1 MVMVTMMVAMIKVTR
16 SLSLPYVAD
25 DSLLCKLGTGVC
37 PGLKHLDVQVIM
49 KMLMPLA
56 MMIMLVI
63 IW

>member
-1 MVMVTMMVAMIKVTR
+1 MIKTTR

-37 PGLKHLDVQVIM
+37 PSLKHLDVQVIM
-49 KMLMPLA
+49 KMLVPLA